1 MNFAPNLPEPTYKLN
16 RIVASFENTK
26 KFLKSIAYLT
36 KKLLML

>member
-1 MNFAPNLPEPTYKLN
+1 MNFAQNLPEPTYKSE
-16 RIVASFENTK
+16 RFIASFKNTK

>member
-1 MNFAPNLPEPTYKLN
+1 MNFASNLPEPTYRENK
-16 RIVASFENTK
+16 IIASFNEAR